1 MQPRRSCLS
10 AMRSASRASPSLRRS
25 GSVACFGSRVS
36 PLAMWLTATREAPGY
51 ERLKLSDACLEPLE
65 IRHPVRCRKSKGER
79 RIAVREA
86 EVCGGKGLDLTSD
99 RLPVFGHNGSALGI
113 LHALLLRSRC

>member
-10 AMRSASRASPSLRRS
+10 AVSSASRASPSFWRS
-25 GSVACFGSRVS
+25 GSVACFGRRVS
-36 PLAMWLTATREAPGY
+36 RLAMRLTPSREAARY
-51 ERLKLSDACLEPLE
+51 ERLKLSDAGLEPLE

-99 RLPVFGHNGSALGI
+99 RLPL
-113 LHALLLRSRC
+113 